1 MVQGQYG
8 HKVSETPISHIST
21 TKLSTVA
28 HICHPSYTEVML
40 RRTIRGCLVLPKKKS
55 NSVCPEFCGQKQPKR
70 TLTGET
76 NLISCYLLL

>member
-40 RRTIRGCLVLPKKKS
+40 RRTRRGCLVLPKKKKKATLYVQ
-55 NSVCPEFCGQKQPKR
+55 NSVGKNNPKG
-70 TLTGET
+70 L
-76 NLISCYLLL
+76 

>member
-40 RRTIRGCLVLPKKKS
+40 RSGFYFTKKKKKQLCMS
-55 NSVCPEFCGQKQPKR
+55 RILWAKTTQKDFNW
-70 TLTGET
+70 G
-76 NLISCYLLL
+76 N

>member
-40 RRTIRGCLVLPKKKS
+40 RRTRRGCLVLPKKKKKQLCMS
-55 NSVCPEFCGQKQPKR
+55 RILWAKTTQKDFNW
-70 TLTGET
+70 G
-76 NLISCYLLL
+76 N